1 MLLSKQQKIL
11 SPHQFIIEL
20 ISNICSYEMKV
31 IHSDFYAP
39 LPPKCDGCNTYTI
52 WGKEMI
58 LAPPKY
64 LSNFSLTDKLYL
76 SKVWY
81 LVVMWCYLK
90 NREIALAWNDEGRG
104 GGGGGWGWAGGA
116 SVGVLM
122 TLLGM
127 FLRQTLR
134 IE

>member
-1 MLLSKQQKIL
+1 MLYIGNKRSVMSKQQKIL

-76 SKVWY
+76 SKVW
-81 LVVMWCYLK
+81 
-90 NREIALAWNDEGRG
+90 GRG
-104 GGGGGWGWAGGA
+104 GGGGQ
-116 SVGVLM
+116 LE
-122 TLLGM
+122 
-127 FLRQTLR
+127 FL
-134 IE
+134 